1 MTDVDEFLYTDIAL
15 QLFST
20 FANADRNEPE
30 DNKKILE
37 TLFES
42 LQNDYG
48 DNPFF
53 MPALIY
59 AFMTHM
65 NVIFSEIAAA
75 QDANIHDVRS
85 VYTLHYNENIRPVL
99 SKSMSNKPSKH
110 KELLA
115 LLEMEEDIEGN
126 N

>member
-1 MTDVDEFLYTDIAL
+1 MNHTDEFLYTDIAL

-30 DNKKILE
+30 ENKVILE
-37 TLFES
+37 TLFQS

-65 NVIFSEIAAA
+65 NIVFSEIAKAN
-75 QDANIHDVRS
+75 DADIYDIRS
-85 VYTLHYNENIRPVL
+85 EYINHYNQMVRPLL
-99 SKSMSNKPSKH
+99 SESMSNRPSMH
-110 KELLA
+110 KEIMTLLSID
-115 LLEMEEDIEGN
+115 EEWEEN
-126 N
+126 S